1 MRKSIIATFTALFL
15 LGGCSTVQVTNFLS
29 QVQSATATACAFV
42 PTLDTILNVA
52 AALGI
57 PAAGITG
64 AAINTIAGVICQ
76 QVPPPASAR
85 FRSLATPG
93 GPAHAVGSVNGV
105 VIQGWRTR

>member
-1 MRKSIIATFTALFL
+1 MRKTIIAAVASLSL
-15 LGGCSTVQVTNFLS
+15 LAGCSTVQVTNFLS

-64 AAINTIAGVICQ
+64 AAINTIANVICH

-85 FRSLATPG
+85 YRSLATPG
-93 GPAHAVGSVNGV
+93 GPAQAIGSVNGV